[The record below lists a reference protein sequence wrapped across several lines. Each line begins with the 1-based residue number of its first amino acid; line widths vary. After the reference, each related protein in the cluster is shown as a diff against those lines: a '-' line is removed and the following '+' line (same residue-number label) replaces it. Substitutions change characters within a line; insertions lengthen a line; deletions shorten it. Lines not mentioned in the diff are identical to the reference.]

1 MDLDDEF
8 DESSYREDLE
18 LLSHGNNK
26 ALINVLSQVAEEHVN
41 GQYAYRIKVKHWALL
56 SPANSK
62 IVEIFENKIVKV
74 ATIDKSSGKE
84 VY

>member
-8 DESSYREDLE
+8 DENSYKEDLE

-41 GQYAYRIKVKHWALL
+41 GQYAHRINELIVDRHNEVK
-56 SPANSK
+56 K
-62 IVEIFENKIVKV
+62 
-74 ATIDKSSGKE
+74 
-84 VY
+84 

>member
-1 MDLDDEF
+1 MRVVVYTC
-8 DESSYREDLE
+8 SYYLADFSLR
-18 LLSHGNNK
+18 
-26 ALINVLSQVAEEHVN
+26 
-41 GQYAYRIKVKHWALL
+41 QYAYRIKVKHWALL